1 MFELLGCEITRNAR
15 GISSCTRAERERRL
29 DSKEPLSGLT
39 LAHPVPRDS
48 LCSQTENYM
57 ESLRAGWA
65 TNLVPRV
72 VTFHAL
78 RLCPPLDISGHKLR
92 LKRGACA
99 RSYLGKKDSFNLFLS
114 KRRKCNI
121 SRNLFFTLQ
130 PGILSSDFECCSKG
144 LVSNCSFHLRGL
156 IHGS

>member
-15 GISSCTRAERERRL
+15 GISSCTGAERERRL

-39 LAHPVPRDS
+39 LAHPFPRDS

-57 ESLRAGWA
+57 ESLRAVRPPTSSLEMLLFMPYGFA
-65 TNLVPRV
+65 
-72 VTFHAL
+72 
-78 RLCPPLDISGHKLR
+78 PPLDISGHKLR
-92 LKRGACA
+92 LKRGACS

-121 SRNLFFTLQ
+121 SRNLFSL
-130 PGILSSDFECCSKG
+130 CSQASYRRI
-144 LVSNCSFHLRGL
+144 SNVVRRDW
-156 IHGS
+156 

>member
-39 LAHPVPRDS
+39 LAHPFPRDS
-48 LCSQTENYM
+48 LCSQTQKYM
-57 ESLRAGWA
+57 ESLRAVRPP
-65 TNLVPRV
+65 TSS
-72 VTFHAL
+72 L

-92 LKRGACA
+92 LKRGACS
-99 RSYLGKKDSFNLFLS
+99 RSYLGKKDSFNLLLS

-144 LVSNCSFHLRGL
+144 LVSNCSFHLGGL